1 MASGHTATREQR
13 TREVPVWDLPT
24 RLFHWSLAV
33 LVAIAVLSAK
43 MDVLWV
49 HMLAGEA
56 ILSLVLFRLVWGV
69 VGSQTARFADF
80 VKGPRAILAYLGRKG
95 TGGAAAEGATLGHN
109 PLGALMVVALLLAL
123 GIQAVSGLF
132 TSDDVLIDG
141 PLVPLASSAVV
152 GALGTL
158 HRLLS
163 DGILIL
169 TGLHVLAVFA
179 YLLVRKDNLIRPMV
193 TGRKTVATP
202 VPAPRR
208 ASPALA
214 LAILAASAGL
224 VAFVVRAAA

>member
-24 RLFHWSLAV
+24 RLFHWSLVV
-33 LVAIAVLSAK
+33 LVAVAVLSAK

-49 HMLAGEA
+49 HMLAGQA
-56 ILSLVLFRLVWGV
+56 ILALVLFRLAWGV

-80 VKGPRAILAYLGRKG
+80 VKGPRAVLAYLGRRRAG
-95 TGGAAAEGATLGHN
+95 DAAAEGAALGHN

-123 GIQAVSGLF
+123 GSQAVSGLF
-132 TSDDVLIDG
+132 TSDDVLVDG

-152 GALGTL
+152 ATLSTL

-169 TGLHVLAVFA
+169 VGLHVLAVFA
-179 YLLVRKDNLIRPMV
+179 HLLVKKDNLIRPML
-193 TGRKTVATP
+193 TGRKTVDTP

-224 VAFVVRAAA
+224 VAFVVRVAG